1 MALPGQPAGIS
12 QTSFIFATVFVAYL
26 VFITLRGDLAKW
38 LGVFGF
44 GAYTAPPASTGTD
57 TGSSGATTTSM
68 LGGAGTGATGDASGV
83 GSFGQSLVASLSP
96 HDTRYINSSPF
107 EQANYSY
114 FNSGGGGIPSGAGGG
129 GTFVG

>member
-1 MALPGQPAGIS
+1 MALPGQPTGIS
-12 QTSFIFATVFVAYL
+12 QTSFIFAAVFVAYL

-44 GAYTAPPASTGTD
+44 GTYTAPSATTGTGA
-57 TGSSGATTTSM
+57 GSSSATATSM
-68 LGGAGTGATGDASGV
+68 LGGAGTGATGGASGV

-96 HDTRYINSSPF
+96 HDTSQIANNPF

-114 FNSGGGGIPSGAGGG
+114 FNSGGGIPSGVGGG
-129 GTFVG
+129 GSFGG

>member
-44 GAYTAPPASTGTD
+44 GAYTAPSASTNAAGTG
-57 TGSSGATTTSM
+57 TFTSM
-68 LGGAGTGATGDASGV
+68 LGGAGTGATGGASGV

-114 FNSGGGGIPSGAGGG
+114 FNSGGGGIPSGVGGG
-129 GTFVG
+129 GSFGG